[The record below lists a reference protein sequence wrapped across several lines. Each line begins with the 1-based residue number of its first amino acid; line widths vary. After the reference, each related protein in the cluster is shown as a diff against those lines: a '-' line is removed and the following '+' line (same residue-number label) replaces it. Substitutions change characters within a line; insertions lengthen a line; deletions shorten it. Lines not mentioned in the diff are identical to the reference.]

1 LKIIS
6 SKAFSD
12 FKDSSTSSDSETKLF
27 QRKLD
32 SKEEDSKRE
41 RKISKF
47 KPPVRTM
54 EDEKHEEII
63 NEIDQI
69 KLQQSFQSQKD
80 FTRDQDE
87 EHEKKLKRKEKKL
100 KETYYLIK
108 LYMIIQK
115 TSTIFLKNSID
126 ISEFFI

>member
-1 LKIIS
+1 MKIIS